1 MPNIQRGEY
10 DMRTNFIPLTE
21 IEKKKLIEYM
31 FDNLNVAS
39 TDNGN
44 YGYIVCGYDY
54 EKYTCQYSNEEMAEI
69 TVLIV
74 NIIDEMRH
82 AKANGFDKLA
92 FINIINQPNY
102 DNVYKTID
110 SFKKIASKQML
121 DCIWMFMCLVPNKN
135 PFKVCITEFIIIQGI
150 SWLYLQLLKRDDYD
164 SCKELAIDL
173 LNLFL
178 SATGERY
185 NFTA

>member
-1 MPNIQRGEY
+1 MKTI
-10 DMRTNFIPLTE
+10 FIPFSE
-21 IEKKKLIEYM
+21 VEKKNIIEYM

-44 YGYIVCGYDY
+44 YGYIVTGYDY
-54 EKYTCQYSNEEMAEI
+54 EKYICQYSNEAMAEI

-74 NIIDEMRH
+74 NIIDEMRR

-121 DCIWMFMCLVPNKN
+121 DCIWRFMCLVPKKN
-135 PFKVCITEFIIIQGI
+135 PFKLCIIEFIIMQGI
-150 SWLYLQLLKRDDYD
+150 SWTYLQLLESDEYD
-164 SCKELAIDL
+164 NCEDLAVEL

-178 SATGERY
+178 SATGDKY

>member
-1 MPNIQRGEY
+1 
-10 DMRTNFIPLTE
+10 MRTNFVPLTE

-44 YGYIVCGYDY
+44 YGYIVSGYDY
-54 EKYTCQYSNEEMAEI
+54 EKYICPYGNEEIAEI
-69 TVLIV
+69 TILVTNIV
-74 NIIDEMRH
+74 DEMRR
-82 AKANGFDKLA
+82 AKANAFDKLD
-92 FINIINQPNY
+92 FTNIINQSNY

-121 DCIWMFMCLVPNKN
+121 DCIWRFMCLVPNKN
-135 PFKVCITEFIIIQGI
+135 PFKLCIIEFIIMQGI
-150 SWLYLQLLKRDDYD
+150 SWTYLQLLESDDYD
-164 SCKELAIDL
+164 NCEEIAVEL

-178 SATGERY
+178 SATGDKY

>member
-1 MPNIQRGEY
+1 
-10 DMRTNFIPLTE
+10 MRTNFVPLTE

-39 TDNGN
+39 TANAN
-44 YGYIVCGYDY
+44 YGYIVSGYDY
-54 EKYTCQYSNEEMAEI
+54 EKYICPYGNEEIAEI
-69 TVLIV
+69 TILVTNIV
-74 NIIDEMRH
+74 DEMRR
-82 AKANGFDKLA
+82 AKANGFDKLD
-92 FINIINQPNY
+92 FTNIINQSNY

-121 DCIWMFMCLVPNKN
+121 DCIWRFMCLVPNKN
-135 PFKVCITEFIIIQGI
+135 PFKLCIIEFIIMQGI
-150 SWLYLQLLKRDDYD
+150 SWTYLQLLESDDYD
-164 SCKELAIDL
+164 SCKELTVDL

>member
-1 MPNIQRGEY
+1 MK
-10 DMRTNFIPLTE
+10 TKFVPLTE

-31 FDNLNVAS
+31 FNNLNVAS
-39 TDNGN
+39 TDNSS
-44 YGYIVCGYDY
+44 YSYIVSGYDY
-54 EKYTCQYSNEEMAEI
+54 EKYICQYSNDEIAQI

-74 NIIDEMRH
+74 LIVDEMRR

-92 FINIINQPNY
+92 FLNIINQHNY

-110 SFKKIASKQML
+110 SFKRIASKQML
-121 DCIWMFMCLVPNKN
+121 DYIWRFLCLVHNTN
-135 PFKVCITEFIIIQGI
+135 PFKICIIEFTFMQGI
-150 SWLYLQLLKRDDYD
+150 SWLYLQLLESDDYN
-164 SCKELAIDL
+164 SCKELAFDL